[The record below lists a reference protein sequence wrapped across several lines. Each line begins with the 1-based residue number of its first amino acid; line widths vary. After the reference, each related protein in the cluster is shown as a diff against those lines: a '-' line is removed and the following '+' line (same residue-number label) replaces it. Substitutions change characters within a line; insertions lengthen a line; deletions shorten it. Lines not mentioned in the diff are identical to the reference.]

1 MHKRNECVAKPTST
15 HQASISLVIEKAHK
29 MVGNIIMAWIP
40 SYIRITREGND
51 TAEGSIT
58 ARDGDISTSP
68 FSRETHSIT
77 IYVCACVCVCMQVWI
92 TCVLYAQSFKSQPQE
107 ELRALAMG
115 TSNYMH
121 MAEIPII
128 SPAPGS

>member
-1 MHKRNECVAKPTST
+1 MHKRNGCVAKPTST
-15 HQASISLVIEKAHK
+15 HQASISLVIEKAYK

-77 IYVCACVCVCMQVWI
+77 IYVCACVRVCMHVHVYV
-92 TCVLYAQSFKSQPQE
+92 CVYA
-107 ELRALAMG
+107 G
-115 TSNYMH
+115 VNYVF
-121 MAEIPII
+121 AVCII
-128 SPAPGS
+128 I